1 MKKVLYVE
9 DSATSQLLMRKYL
22 NAACELAITASPRA
36 AMGILEQS
44 TFDLII
50 TDFMFPDTDATE
62 LIVSLRKNTTPQS
75 LPIIVV
81 SGSMDL
87 TLLSRMLKAGAND
100 GMAKPLN
107 TAEFRAMVERM
118 LHEPYIRTLE
128 RSITSVNCFQWASK
142 GVYFEYCPEL
152 DLKLSAET
160 REEVTKLMLAALQDH
175 AGRGTPLGFTTHER
189 QVTHTVQS

>member
-22 NAACELAITASPRA
+22 NAACELTITASPKA
-36 AMGILEQS
+36 ARDVLS
-44 TFDLII
+44 ATSFDLII

-62 LIVSLRKNTTPQS
+62 LIVTLRKTTTPQS

-107 TAEFRAMVERM
+107 TVDFRAMVERM
-118 LHEPYIRTLE
+118 LVEPYIRTLE
-128 RSITSVNCFQWASK
+128 RSITSVNCLQWAAK

-152 DLKLSAET
+152 DLKVSAET
-160 REEVTKLMLAALQDH
+160 KEEVARLMVSALQEH
-175 AGRGTPLGFTTHER
+175 ATRKLPLGFTTHER
-189 QVTHTVQS
+189 VVTHTVQG